1 MGQQVARI
9 AAGLAI
15 TLFFIAH
22 AAHWFPTADGSLE
35 PVSQFDNLIYDS
47 RVRMTMR
54 PGRDERMVILDID
67 EKSLGEIGR
76 WPWSRRQ
83 MAELV
88 DKLFERYGVGL
99 VAFDVVWAE
108 PDPSSGMAVLDEL
121 SRTQL
126 KEVAAFRSAYEK
138 LRPQLDYDARF
149 AASFKGRPV
158 VLGYYFNAEERAVRV
173 NAIPPPVLPKGT
185 FAGRKVAFPPWK
197 GYTGNLPLYLAN
209 AAGAGHINPLVD
221 QDGVLRR
228 VPLLLEFEGQ
238 YYESFSLAIVRTLLG
253 RVSGEPPR
261 VEPDLP
267 PQHADLERLYVG
279 PLAIPVDRSAAA
291 LVPYRGHKYSFSYV
305 SLADVMQDRVPVER
319 LKGKIALVGASAP
332 TLQDARA
339 TPVDADFP
347 GVEIHASL
355 VAGMLDGDLK
365 HKPTYIVGFEVLVLA
380 VAGIALALLV
390 PRLSALWASVIAIA
404 AAAALVAFN
413 LMVWT
418 HAGLVLPLAASILMI
433 AAIYTMNMAYGYF
446 VESRSKQQLAGRFGE
461 YVPPEL
467 VRKMAQDPG
476 RYSMAPKTAELS
488 ILFCDVRGFTGI
500 SETLKPEQLGEYI
513 NAYLSEMST
522 VIRVQ
527 YRGTLD
533 KYIGDAIMAF
543 WNAPVDDAQ
552 HARHAVL
559 AALDM
564 QRQCERLSARFM
576 ARGWPALTIG
586 IGVNTGSVTVGNMGS
601 MYRRAY
607 TALGDPVNVAARLE
621 GRTKS
626 YGVGILVAEPT
637 RRLVPDVVFR
647 EVDRVRLKGKEE
659 AVTIY
664 EPIGLASAVSEETRE
679 EIALWHASLRAYR
692 LRDWDAAAADLVRLA
707 RAAPGCRLYGM
718 AAANVEEKRHAV
730 LPPDWE
736 GVSVFDEK

>member
-1 MGQQVARI
+1 MGRYVARI

-35 PVSQFDNLIYDS
+35 SVSQLDNLIYDS

-54 PGRDERMVILDID
+54 AGLDERIVILDID

-88 DKLFERYGVGL
+88 DKLFERYGVAL

-108 PDPSSGMAVLDEL
+108 ADPSSGMAVLDEL
-121 SRTQL
+121 SRTEL
-126 KEVAAFRSAYEK
+126 KEVAAFRSTYQK

-149 AASFKGRPV
+149 AASLKGRPV
-158 VLGYYFNAEERAVRV
+158 VLGYYFNGEDRAVRV

-185 FAGRKVAFPPWK
+185 FAGRKVAFPQWQ
-197 GYTGNLPLYLAN
+197 GYTGNLPVYLAN
-209 AAGAGHINPLVD
+209 AGAAGHINPTVD
-221 QDGVLRR
+221 ADGVLRR

-238 YYESFSLAIVRTLLG
+238 YYEAFSLAIVRTLLAG
-253 RVSGEPPR
+253 VSGEPPR
-261 VEPDLP
+261 VDPELP
-267 PQHADLERLYVG
+267 PEHAELEWLHVG

-291 LVPYRGHKYSFSYV
+291 LVPYRGGKYSFPYV
-305 SLADVMQDRVPVER
+305 SLADVAKERVAAER
-319 LKGKIALVGASAP
+319 LKGKIAIVGASAP
-332 TLQDARA
+332 TLQDVRA
-339 TPVDADFP
+339 TPVDAAFP
-347 GVEIHASL
+347 GVEVHANL
-355 VAGMLDGDLK
+355 VAGMLDGELK
-365 HKPTYIVGFEVLVLA
+365 HKPMYIVGFEVLVLA
-380 VAGIALALLV
+380 LAGIALAFLV
-390 PRLSALWASVIAIA
+390 PRLSALWASAMAVA

-413 LMVWT
+413 LLVWT
-418 HAGLVLPLAASILMI
+418 RAGLVLPLAASILMI

-467 VRKMAQDPG
+467 VRKMAEDPG

-500 SETLKPEQLGEYI
+500 SETLKPEDLGEYI

-522 VIRVQ
+522 VIRVK

-552 HARHAVL
+552 HARNAVL

-564 QRQCERLSARFM
+564 QRECERLSARFT
-576 ARGWPALTIG
+576 ARGWPALRIG
-586 IGVNTGSVTVGNMGS
+586 VGVNTGGVTVGNMGS

-607 TALGDPVNVAARLE
+607 TAVGDPVNVAARLE

-637 RRLVPDVVFR
+637 RRLVKDVVFR
-647 EVDRVRLKGKEE
+647 QIDRVRLKGKEE

-664 EPIGLASAVSEETRE
+664 EPIGLDVEVRDETRE

-692 LRDWDAAAADLVRLA
+692 SCDWDGAARDLARLA
-707 RAAPGCRLYGM
+707 RAHPESRLYAI
-718 AAANVEEKRHAV
+718 AAAHVEEKRHAQ
-730 LPPDWE
+730 LPPDWD
-736 GVSVFDEK
+736 GVTVFDEK